1 MSLKTQSRFPYRD
14 LIINIA
20 IPLIIGVT
28 ASLFTEPEIKGWYL
42 SLNKPTFNP
51 PNWLFAPVWTTIYL
65 LIGIA
70 AFRVWRKREST
81 AVFKNTIIVY
91 AIQLVL
97 NFSWSIV
104 FFGMHQVLGACLVI
118 VALWISILLNMYFF
132 GKFSRTASWLLLPY
146 LLWVSFAST
155 LNLAIY
161 LLNR

>member
-1 MSLKTQSRFPYRD
+1 MNIEQKDKFPY
-14 LIINIA
+14 LALLVNIF
-20 IPLIIGVT
+20 IPLTIGIT

-42 SLNKPTFNP
+42 ALNKPTFNP
-51 PNWLFAPVWTTIYL
+51 PNWLFAPVWTTIYI
-65 LIGIA
+65 LIGLA
-70 AFRVWRKREST
+70 AFRVWRNRTDT
-81 AVFKNTIIVY
+81 AGFKTTLWVY

-104 FFGMHQVLGACLVI
+104 FFGMHQILGAFLVI
-118 VALWISILLNMYFF
+118 VSLWVSIVLNMYYF
-132 GKFSRTASWLLLPY
+132 GKYSKIAAWLLLPY

>member
-1 MSLKTQSRFPYRD
+1 MSLKTQRRFPYRD
-14 LIINIA
+14 LIISIA
-20 IPLIIGVT
+20 FPLIIGVT
-28 ASLFTEPEIKGWYL
+28 ASFFTEPEIKGWYL

-104 FFGMHQVLGACLVI
+104 FFGMHQVLGAFLVI

-132 GKFSRTASWLLLPY
+132 GRYSRMASWLLLPY